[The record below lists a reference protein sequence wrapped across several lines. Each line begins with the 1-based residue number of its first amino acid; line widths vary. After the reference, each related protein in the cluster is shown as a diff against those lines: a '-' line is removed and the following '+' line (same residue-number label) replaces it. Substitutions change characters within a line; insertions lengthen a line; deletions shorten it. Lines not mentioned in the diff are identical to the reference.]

1 MDWNWIHEP
10 TNNKRFQ
17 REDKSFQMEAPTR
30 GALGALTKSQR
41 AWPTPLRTT
50 GTDCAPSRGV
60 TGDHLMQRPI
70 SSIPFVQN
78 NVWLFLARS
87 AHLPADISNWKRN
100 SKWRKFFLSILR
112 WIRYAQCAFGLPGG
126 SVGKEA
132 ACSVGELGLIP
143 GLGIS
148 PGEGNG
154 NPLQYHCL
162 ENLMDRGAWWATV
175 HEVAKSWTQLSK
187 FHCQYAFS
195 WASLGLSGKESSCQY
210 RKIPWTEE
218 SGRLQSMESQR
229 VGHVLATKYRT

>member
-17 REDKSFQMEAPTR
+17 REDKSFHMEAPTR
-30 GALGALTKSQR
+30 GALGALIKSQR

-50 GTDCAPSRGV
+50 GSDCAPSRGV
-60 TGDHLMQRPI
+60 TGDHLMQCSI

-78 NVWLFLARS
+78 DVWLFLARS

-100 SKWRKFFLSILR
+100 SKWRKSFLSILR

-126 SVGKEA
+126 SVGKEF
-132 ACSVGELGLIP
+132 ACSVGDLGLIP
-143 GLGIS
+143 GLGRS

-154 NPLQYHCL
+154 NLLQYSGL
-162 ENLMDRGAWWATV
+162 KNSMDCIV
-175 HEVAKSWTQLSK
+175 QEVAKSRTHLSK

-195 WASLGLSGKESSCQY
+195 WDSLGLSGKESACQC

-229 VGHVLATKYRT
+229 VGHVLATKHRT